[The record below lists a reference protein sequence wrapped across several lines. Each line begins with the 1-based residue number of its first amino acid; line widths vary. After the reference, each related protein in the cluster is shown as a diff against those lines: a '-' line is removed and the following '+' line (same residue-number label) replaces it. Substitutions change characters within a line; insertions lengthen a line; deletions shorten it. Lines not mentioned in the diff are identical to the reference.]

1 MTSQSLSGR
10 ENVNTSI
17 THFGHQSHHC
27 TKMDSNDR
35 STEAVFLPRF
45 TLLVSQK
52 FGSGINFCPIYTIMY
67 LYKKLPKI
75 IHLGHQSYHC
85 AKMDSI
91 DRSTEAVFLPRF
103 TLLGF
108 QNFRSGIN
116 FYPIYT
122 IMYLF
127 MKLPRIT
134 HFRHKSDHCAKMD
147 SIDRSTEA
155 VFPPRFTLFQT
166 QNKNQPKAGF
176 CPSGFI
182 NFALPKNLCTYQVV
196 SNIT

>member
-27 TKMDSNDR
+27 TKMDSIDR

-45 TLLVSQK
+45 TLLVFQK
-52 FGSGINFCPIYTIMY
+52 
-67 LYKKLPKI
+67 
-75 IHLGHQSYHC
+75 
-85 AKMDSI
+85 
-91 DRSTEAVFLPRF
+91 
-103 TLLGF
+103 
-108 QNFRSGIN
+108 FRSGIN
-116 FYPIYT
+116 FCPIYT

-155 VFPPRFTLFQT
+155 VFPPRFTLFPT
-166 QNKNQPKAGF
+166 QDKNQPKAGF
-176 CPSGFI
+176 CS
-182 NFALPKNLCTYQVV
+182 ALEICNKFQGV
-196 SNIT
+196 SNSLICTKNEN